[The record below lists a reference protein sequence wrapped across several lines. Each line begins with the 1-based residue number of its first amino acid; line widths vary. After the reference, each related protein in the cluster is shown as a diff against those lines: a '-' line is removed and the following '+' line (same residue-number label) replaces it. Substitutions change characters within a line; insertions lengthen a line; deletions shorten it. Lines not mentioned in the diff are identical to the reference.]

1 MTNNHS
7 DTIVTQSVS
16 TTQAQTPVK
25 AVNLSISVEKLAA
38 LFQAGHLCAADLNCL
53 DHESKQQIWQLCL
66 WSCNK
71 RVHCEHVSS
80 LHPDAITID
89 VK

>member
-1 MTNNHS
+1 MTIS
-7 DTIVTQSVS
+7 QQETIENQSVS
-16 TTQAQTPVK
+16 SAQSPAK

-53 DHESKQQIWQLCL
+53 DNESKQQIWQLCL

-71 RVHCEHVSS
+71 RVHCDLVNS
-80 LHPDAITID
+80 LHPDTIAVD
-89 VK
+89 VTE

>member
-1 MTNNHS
+1 MTNHQLETTEN
-7 DTIVTQSVS
+7 QAVS
-16 TTQAQTPVK
+16 SAKSPEK

-53 DHESKQQIWQLCL
+53 DNESKQQIWQLCL

-71 RVHCEHVSS
+71 RVHCELVDS
-80 LHPDAITID
+80 LHTDTIAVD
-89 VK
+89 VTE